1 MRTRAFL
8 TAAFRPHFQLKTD
21 FYWIG
26 GLFCR
31 LLAQIFAQVGL
42 VSADCPW
49 LSKDSIGRETPD
61 FAALMRQARRNLDWK
76 NRHQVIV
83 FSTIIGVY
91 ATLAAALM
99 AGLFK
104 ILVGTA
110 FADTV
115 YSSLA
120 QNDLSSQWL
129 KTVFGVGAGNTSGLQ
144 SGLGSM
150 LFVYNAAAG
159 SLGTFLAIYN
169 LSVFVIES
177 GQHGT
182 PGGKRH
188 SVFWGPVRMVCAA
201 AFLVPIPTG
210 SMYGWNSGEMMVI
223 WSVQKGSAIASQT
236 WSAFSKGRGTIVT
249 PYIPSAQGVI
259 GQVLI
264 NETCRL
270 AFNSMAAKAGDSDYI
285 QVNTGREL
293 KPVPVL
299 GQQSLTGAATSTGKI
314 LDALASVEWSYD
326 GANSQYPRKA
336 CGAVRFTV
344 PSSAQG
350 HGGVLIVNA
359 QRDALIQATPQIVAV
374 AADIVA
380 ANDPDVSKRKP
391 MPSTTALQQLVV
403 DYNAAIDSKVAD
415 AVAQQNGDLQ
425 AEMSQDMQAAGW
437 IAAPAW
443 IMTIGRLNGQI
454 LAAAKAT
461 PQVGGPSIQH
471 SWPEE
476 VLTPLAAADS
486 FWQTALH
493 DAKQPTF
500 ESTMAGN
507 QSSGP
512 LDYISNYLFTGVVG
526 WFQFTGDNP
535 LAEVVSFGHSL
546 IAWALGILAL
556 LAGIQFVASGSI
568 LQDLVAFAG
577 SAATANPAGAGAA
590 TLSAIFGKGL
600 AGMLSFLAPFVTV
613 LVSLMITAGA
623 ALAVAL
629 PLLPLVRWIYGCIS
643 WLVGIFEAVLAMPVF
658 LIAHLRTDGEGFAGP
673 VGQTGYMIILSLA
686 LRPVLMVISLVI
698 SLQVFN
704 VSVGLFNTLLIP
716 SIQSAQVGNFN
727 GLVMTVLYVIFYC
740 ATVYGIGNA
749 CFKAIDLI
757 PNQVLRYVGGMVM
770 HDLDNSHLS
779 ERATQQGSGGV
790 ATALQSGSAGLA
802 GGRSGKSPEGSEM
815 GGSRGEARSARERDM
830 ETDQILPP

>member
-1 MRTRAFL
+1 
-8 TAAFRPHFQLKTD
+8 
-21 FYWIG
+21 
-26 GLFCR
+26 
-31 LLAQIFAQVGL
+31 
-42 VSADCPW
+42 
-49 LSKDSIGRETPD
+49 
-61 FAALMRQARRNLDWK
+61 
-76 NRHQVIV
+76 
-83 FSTIIGVY
+83 
-91 ATLAAALM
+91 M

-104 ILVGTA
+104 LLVGTA
-110 FADTV
+110 FADSV
-115 YSSLA
+115 YSSLS
-120 QNDLSSQWL
+120 QNGDMSSQWL
-129 KTVFGVGAGNTSGLQ
+129 RSVFGVGAGNTAGFQ

-201 AFLVPIPTG
+201 TFLMPIPAG

-223 WSVQKGSAIASQT
+223 WAVQKGSSIASQT
-236 WSAFSKGRGTIVT
+236 WTAFSKGKGAIVT
-249 PYIPSAQGVI
+249 PYIPSAQGII

-270 AFNSMAAKAGDSDYI
+270 AFNAMAAKAGDSEYI

-293 KPVPVL
+293 KAVPVL
-299 GQQSLTGAATSTGKI
+299 GQQSLTGAATPTGKI

-326 GANSQYPRKA
+326 GTNSQYPRKA
-336 CGAVRFTV
+336 CGALRFTV
-344 PSSAQG
+344 PGSAQG
-350 HGGVLIVNA
+350 HGGIAIINA
-359 QRDALIQATPQIVAV
+359 QRDALIQVMPQIVAAASSVV
-374 AADIVA
+374 AAT
-380 ANDPDVSKRKP
+380 DPDVSKRTP
-391 MPSTTALQQLVV
+391 MPSTAALQQLVA
-403 DYNAAIDSKVAD
+403 DYNAAIDAKIAD

-425 AEMSQDMQAAGW
+425 AEMSQDMLAAGW

-443 IMTIGRLNGQI
+443 IMTIGRLNGEI

-486 FWQTALH
+486 FWQTSLH

-546 IAWALGILAL
+546 IAWALGIMAL

-590 TLSAIFGKGL
+590 TMSAIFGKGL
-600 AGMLSFLAPFVTV
+600 SGMLSFLAPFVTV

-643 WLVGIFEAVLAMPVF
+643 WLLGIFEAILAMPVF

-686 LRPVLMVISLVI
+686 LRPIMMVISLVI
-698 SLQVFN
+698 SLQAFN
-704 VSVGLFNTLLIP
+704 VSVSLFNTLLIP
-716 SIQSAQVGNFN
+716 SIQSAQIGNFN
-727 GLVMTVLYVIFYC
+727 GLVMTTLYVIFYC
-740 ATVYGIGNA
+740 ATVYGFGNI

-770 HDLDNSHLS
+770 HDLDNSHTGD
-779 ERATQQGSGGV
+779 RAIQQGSGSV
-790 ATALQSGSAGLA
+790 ATALQSGASGLA
-802 GGRSGKSPEGSEM
+802 GSSSSRSAEGGGRD
-815 GGSRGEARSARERDM
+815 EARSARERDM